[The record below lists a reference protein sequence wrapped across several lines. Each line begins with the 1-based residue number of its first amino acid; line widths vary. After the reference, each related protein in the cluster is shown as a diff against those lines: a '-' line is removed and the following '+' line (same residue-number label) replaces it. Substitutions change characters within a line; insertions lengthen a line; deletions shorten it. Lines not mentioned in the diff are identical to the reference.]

1 VVVTGRT
8 KARKLVVEGLCVQ
21 WGLLQVVWVGRK
33 WGVQCVRRDDPS
45 KYLEGR
51 CIPSGMRT

>member
-1 VVVTGRT
+1 MVVTGRT

-33 WGVQCVRRDDPS
+33 WGVQCVRPAS
-45 KYLEGR
+45 TWKGGVF
-51 CIPSGMRT
+51 PVG